1 MANNNP
7 PNPSGPPG
15 AYNNNPNNRRL
26 PSAWQPAAP
35 TSTLQASAG
44 AAPYAYAPPQHQQY
58 APQQNHYGANPY
70 GYPQQ
75 GQRPYYPQQQYYQQQ
90 QTQAAQAQVQQQ
102 QSQQQ
107 QQQPQAPA
115 YQPPTRERRSLIIT
129 DKDGNPIDLSS
140 NKKKPSS
147 SNTAAAS
154 STTPADSSSAGNKL
168 LEAVK
173 ARIAGD
179 SKKKEDNAGEKAA
192 AEKAAADKK
201 RREEAEAEALKKK
214 AEEEAERKAA
224 EAAKAVEEEAK
235 RRAEEEEANRPKG
248 KRRVYSKSDLLRF
261 KEMDSCVCH
270 PPDLPDMTIERGP
283 SRNNTNDRNDRRGNR
298 DGGNTPWSRGVAPP
312 RRQSSNNFQQQ
323 QQQPQPQ
330 QNEWQRGQ
338 APPPPPKNK
347 GGRGNNQR
355 GGYPEPSMD
364 FKPLV
369 KSDNSWKPKKNESTL
384 IILEKKVKSILNK
397 MTKEKFQKLST
408 QMCEIPLESYDTLT
422 MMISHVYEKAIDEP
436 SFGELY
442 AELCTMLSAAAST
455 SSFVHYIE
463 SDEER
468 ENGSPVVWR
477 WSNDVSHDDAELVGP
492 FEDDDDAIEAA
503 LAEETMEP
511 IERGE
516 LELELVRLKIA
527 AGTFIKVLKSTEN
540 DDHYVVFF
548 PVKEAE
554 ECGQTMSEFFLTERE
569 CKSDASKHN
578 SFKRSLLNKCQDEF
592 SKKDI
597 YDDWTKEMDTYK
609 ENKKTM
615 TDAEQAEK
623 AEELEFRRI
632 KIKKQMLGNI
642 KFIGQLYKAGLLK
655 EKIMR
660 YCIGDLLK
668 LEEDESIKNKNPEY
682 VDPGKDDL
690 DEEDHEACVSMF
702 TTIGKTIDN
711 RQASSFMSVCFN
723 KMERFSDEKSLVSR
737 VRFMYKDLIELR
749 SNNWVPRRKQ
759 EKAKTLDEIR
769 KDVER
774 EERIQAQQ
782 SQQQGYGGGRGGG
795 RGGNRKMNNDRNSF
809 RGGGDNRRQNQSDF
823 QRSSVRKPQVLQTDD
838 DGFAVVQSGKGRASV
853 PRGSTTSGSRR
864 SPPKT
869 RTIVTPPRNQG
880 VSSLR
885 PNASSPPPQAAPT
898 AAPTAAPLSKDK
910 LERRIDNIRAE
921 YMQDPNNVEEL
932 LLSMG
937 DLSGTPNSSFTFVQ
951 RNADRIMDCKDD
963 ERKAI
968 NDMVVL
974 LFQKGKLS
982 KADIG
987 NGMAEIIEFIDSFVI
1002 DSPRAYE
1009 YLGDT
1014 ISSILN
1020 VGAVDIGWLIE
1031 QANKTKITPDTDAPE
1046 RIVKE
1051 TMVSFSNKYGKDTAK
1066 STFTSSADKMVDLV
1080 GNDKWNS
1087 ISSSVLS

>member
-1 MANNNP
+1 MASNNP

-15 AYNNNPNNRRL
+15 AYNNNRRL

-44 AAPYAYAPPQHQQY
+44 AAPYYAPPPQHQQY
-58 APQQNHYGANPY
+58 APQQNPYGASNPY

-90 QTQAAQAQVQQQ
+90 QPQGSNVQAAQAQAQQQ
-102 QSQQQ
+102 QQPQQQQ

-115 YQPPTRERRSLIIT
+115 YQPPARERRTLIIT
-129 DKDGNPIDLSS
+129 DKHGNPIDLGGNS
-140 NKKKPSS
+140 KGKPSS
-147 SNTAAAS
+147 SNATAAAS
-154 STTPADSSSAGNKL
+154 STAPPAGDSSAGNKL

-179 SKKKEDNAGEKAA
+179 SKKKEDDVAENAA
-192 AEKAAADKK
+192 AKK
-201 RREEAEAEALKKK
+201 KQEEAEAAAVAAKKK
-214 AEEEAERKAA
+214 AEEEAEQKAA
-224 EAAKAVEEEAK
+224 EEEAK
-235 RRAEEEEANRPKG
+235 RLAEEEANRPKG
-248 KRRVYSKSDLLRF
+248 KRRVYSKTELLRF
-261 KEMDSCVCH
+261 REMDACICR
-270 PPDLPDMTIERGP
+270 PPSLPDMTIERGP
-283 SRNNTNDRNDRRGNR
+283 SRNNNNDRNDRQRG
-298 DGGNTPWSRGVAPP
+298 GGGGGGGGQWSRGMAAPP
-312 RRQSSNNFQQQ
+312 RRQSSANNFQQQ
-323 QQQPQPQ
+323 QQQQ
-330 QNEWQRGQ
+330 QQQGGGKQWTRGQ

-355 GGYPEPSMD
+355 YPEPSMN

-369 KSDNSWKPKKNESTL
+369 KSENSWKPKKNETTL
-384 IILEKKVKSILNK
+384 IISEKKVKSILNK

-408 QMCEIPLESYDTLT
+408 QMCEIPLESYETLT

-436 SFGELY
+436 SFGDLY

-468 ENGSPVVWR
+468 ENGSPLVWR
-477 WSNDVSHDDAELVGP
+477 WSNDVSHDDAEIVGP

-527 AGTFIKVLKSTEN
+527 GDTFIKVLKSAEN

-554 ECGQTMSEFFLTERE
+554 ECGQKMSEFFLTERE

-615 TDAEQAEK
+615 TEAEQAEK
-623 AEELEFRRI
+623 EEELEFRRI

-660 YCIGDLLK
+660 YCIGALLK
-668 LEEDESIKNKNPEY
+668 LDEDESLKSRNPEY
-682 VDPGKDDL
+682 ADSGKDNL
-690 DEEDHEACVSMF
+690 DEEDHEACCSMF
-702 TTIGKTIDN
+702 TTIGKTIDTS
-711 RQASSFMSVCFN
+711 QASNFMSVCFS
-723 KMERFSDEKSLVSR
+723 KMERFSNDKSLVSR

-749 SNNWVPRRKQ
+749 GNNWVPRRKQ

-774 EERIQAQQ
+774 EERQQAQQ
-782 SQQQGYGGGRGGG
+782 SQQYGGGGRGG
-795 RGGNRKMNNDRNSF
+795 RGGNRKQNNDRNYG
-809 RGGGDNRRQNQSDF
+809 RGGGGDNRRQNDY
-823 QRSSVRKPQVLQTDD
+823 QRSSMRKPQAVQTDD
-838 DGFAVVQSGKGRASV
+838 DGFAMVQSGKRGNNA
-853 PRGSTTSGSRR
+853 PRGSASSRR

-869 RTIVTPPRNQG
+869 RTIVTPPRQQG

-885 PNASSPPPQAAPT
+885 PNASSPTPQAAS
-898 AAPTAAPLSKDK
+898 TAAPLSKEK

-921 YMQDPNNVEEL
+921 YMQDPKNIEEL
-932 LLSMG
+932 LLSMD

-951 RNADRIMDCKDD
+951 RNADRIMDCKDN

-968 NDMVVL
+968 NDMVVV

-982 KADIG
+982 KGDVG
-987 NGMAEIIEFIDSFVI
+987 DGMAEIIEFIESFVI

-1014 ISSILN
+1014 LSSILH

-1031 QANKTKITPDTDAPE
+1031 QTNKTKISPDTVAPE

-1051 TMVSFSNKYGKDTAK
+1051 TMVAHSNKYGKDAAK
-1066 STFTSSADKMVDLV
+1066 STFTSSADKLADLV
-1080 GNDKWNS
+1080 GSDKWNA